1 VPDHSAGGSPGPQP
15 TPYFPP
21 PAVLPGP
28 AAYPGY
34 AAAPPPKPSR
44 AGLIAS
50 VVAGVTAFL
59 CLGAGT
65 TTFFVVRHLGEPER
79 STGRPVTL
87 PTAGPPETPADAP
100 TVPPTNRPTSP
111 PTSPPTK
118 PSGHHVVHNGDVKR
132 LMMGPPAG
140 ARKWPNVKAA
150 EALTVTTAAA
160 DLADLGLGIPGDP
173 GEEDLLEIGFTDGYV
188 RRWIDKHDTYVTV
201 RIYRFDHAGGGVQFA
216 NNEVGGAGTDVW
228 GSARRNIK
236 DDPNAASFVQPKA
249 RNGLQEALVIGGSS
263 DIAILVTTRQRPP
276 ATATVA
282 KSVFGD
288 EHKKL

>member
-1 VPDHSAGGSPGPQP
+1 VLDHSAGGSPGPEQ

-21 PAVLPGP
+21 PAVFPDP

-34 AAAPPPKPSR
+34 AAPPPPKPSR
-44 AGLIAS
+44 AGLIVSA
-50 VVAGVTAFL
+50 VTGIVALL

-65 TTFFVVRHLGEPER
+65 TTFFVVRHLGEPGY
-79 STGRPVTL
+79 STGRPVAL
-87 PTAGPPETPADAP
+87 PTADPTETPADAP
-100 TVPPTNRPTSP
+100 TGPA
-111 PTSPPTK
+111 TK
-118 PSGHHVVHNGDVKR
+118 PSENNVVHNGDVKR
-132 LMMGPPAG
+132 FMMGAPAG
-140 ARKWPNVKAA
+140 ARKWPNVKTV
-150 EALTVTTAAA
+150 EALTVTTATA
-160 DLADLGLGIPGDP
+160 DLASLGMGVPGDL

-201 RIYRFDHAGGGVQFA
+201 RIYRFDHAGGGVEFA
-216 NNEVGGAGTDVW
+216 NNKVGGAESDVW

-236 DDPNAASFVQPKA
+236 DDPNAASFVQPRTK
-249 RNGLQEALVIGGSS
+249 NGRQEALVVGGFS

-276 ATATVA
+276 AAATVA